1 MKTDGTNAPNSAHAQ
16 VGAMTAGVKT
26 TDPSANV
33 LKNSG
38 GHISGMSNQPPHF
51 KQDLQLRNQTFA
63 SNDPLAAAAF
73 KPLSSPRLSQQAQ
86 FLDPKT
92 ATDPNLLY
100 QQQLQFKTQALIN
113 YNEFKKQATNGSNHD
128 QSFSPL
134 VGNPSA
140 L

>member
-1 MKTDGTNAPNSAHAQ
+1 MRTDGVNAPNSAHAQ
-16 VGAMTAGVKT
+16 VGAMTAAIKAA
-26 TDPSANV
+26 DPAANV

-51 KQDLQLRNQTFA
+51 KQDLQLRNQAFA
-63 SNDPLAAAAF
+63 SNEPGGAF
-73 KPLSSPRLSQQAQ
+73 KPLSSPRLSQQVQ
-86 FLDPKT
+86 FHDSKT

-113 YNEFKKQATNGSNHD
+113 YNEFKKQNTNGSNHD
-128 QSFSPL
+128 QSLSPL